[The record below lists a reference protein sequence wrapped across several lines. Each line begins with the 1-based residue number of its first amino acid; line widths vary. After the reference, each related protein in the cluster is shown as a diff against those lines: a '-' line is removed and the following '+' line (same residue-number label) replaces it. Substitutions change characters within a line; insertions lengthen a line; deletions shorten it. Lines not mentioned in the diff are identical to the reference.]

1 MSTRWI
7 AGIGLVLCAA
17 MTTFSIYLGAVE
29 HVYRPKPPR
38 VHALNSVPPRD
49 LSCQVVHFRPTTTT
63 THGGSLPRSTSCV
76 GDVVH

>member
-29 HVYRPKPPR
+29 HVYRPKPP
-38 VHALNSVPPRD
+38 HETSLNSVPLRD
-49 LSCQVVHFRPTTTT
+49 LSCQVIQFRPTTTP
-63 THGGSLPRSTSCV
+63 LRTSIALGAACV
-76 GDVVH
+76 DVEH